1 MSNKSLAILGIIA
14 AVMIILAAVLSGVS
28 SGPRKGSG
36 GPAYLIQGL
45 DPTSVGKIVV
55 GTGADEVTLQRRGK
69 AYFVVNKDNYP
80 ADVKEINELFKKCLD
95 IKTTGSAHTSNAANH
110 DDLEVT
116 EDKARSVV
124 KFLSTE
130 PNSPML
136 AGVALGKSLEAGQG
150 TYVRLLPGDSV
161 YVTLESPWI
170 RDGATDYIDQDLITL
185 KLEDV
190 NSVTVRVDGRE
201 YTLKQD
207 EGDNVVLE
215 NNIPPGKKLKTDDAK
230 SVLRALTDLRF
241 DDVSRSVSGLAFN
254 DQYVC
259 RLNDSTVYTLS
270 IAQKDEK
277 THVICKAEFT
287 GQRPT
292 KGKKVESEEELK
304 KKEALLLADDKAQQF
319 TARHKG
325 WIYEIADWKAKNLTK
340 ELSDL
345 LEDEEKPKDPN
356 ETKTPD
362 TKPKEAKDPNAVK
375 LEIPTEIKA
384 ADPNAAK
391 AADPNAAEP
400 EDPNALKLD
409 KPAEPEPSDPNTP
422 KAVDPNSGKP

>member
-55 GTGADEVTLQRRGK
+55 GTGADKVTLQRRGK

-110 DDLEVT
+110 EDLEVT

-170 RDGATDYIDQDLITL
+170 RDAATDYIDQDLITL

-215 NNIPPGKKLKTDDAK
+215 NNIPPGKKLKTGDAK
-230 SVLRALTDLRF
+230 SVLKALTDLRF
-241 DDVSRSVSGLAFN
+241 DDVSRSVGGLAFN

-292 KGKKVESEEELK
+292 KEEKLESEEELK
-304 KKEALLLADDKAQQF
+304 KKEALLLAYDKAQQF
-319 TARHKG
+319 TARHEG

-345 LEDEEKPKDPN
+345 LEEEEKPKDPN
-356 ETKTPD
+356 AVKAPEGKT
-362 TKPKEAKDPNAVK
+362 TEAKDPNAVK
-375 LEIPTEIKA
+375 PI
-384 ADPNAAK
+384 DAK
-391 AADPNAAEP
+391 PAEP
-400 EDPNALKLD
+400 GDPNALDLD

-422 KAVDPNSGKP
+422 KAVDPNSAKP

>member
-36 GPAYLIQGL
+36 GPAYLVQGL

-110 DDLEVT
+110 EDLEVT

-190 NSVTVRVDGRE
+190 NSVAVRVDGRE

-215 NNIPPGKKLKTDDAK
+215 NNIPPGKKLKTGDAK
-230 SVLRALTDLRF
+230 SVLKALTDLRF
-241 DDVSRSVSGLAFN
+241 DDVSRSVGGLAFN

-277 THVICKAEFT
+277 TYAVCKADFT

-292 KGKKVESEEELK
+292 KEKKLESEEELK

-319 TARHKG
+319 AARHEG

-340 ELSDL
+340 KLSDL
-345 LEDEEKPKDPN
+345 LEEEEKPKDPN
-356 ETKTPD
+356 EVKAPEGKT
-362 TKPKEAKDPNAVK
+362 TEAKDPNAVK
-375 LEIPTEIKA
+375 PI
-384 ADPNAAK
+384 DAK
-391 AADPNAAEP
+391 PAEP
-400 EDPNALKLD
+400 GDPNALKLD

-422 KAVDPNSGKP
+422 KAVDPNSAKP

>member
-28 SGPRKGSG
+28 SGPRKGSR

-45 DPTSVGKIVV
+45 DLASVGKIVV
-55 GTGADEVTLQRRGK
+55 GTGEDEVTLQRRGK

-110 DDLEVT
+110 EDLEVT

-190 NSVTVRVDGRE
+190 NSVTVGVDGRE

-215 NNIPPGKKLKTDDAK
+215 NNIPPGKKLKTGDAK

-241 DDVSRSVSGLAFN
+241 TDVSRSVGGLAFN

-292 KGKKVESEEELK
+292 KEKKLESEEELK
-304 KKEALLLADDKAQQF
+304 KKEALLLAYDKAQQF
-319 TARHKG
+319 TTRHEG

-340 ELSDL
+340 KLSDL
-345 LEDEEKPKDPN
+345 LEEEEKPKDPN
-356 ETKTPD
+356 AVKAPEGKT
-362 TKPKEAKDPNAVK
+362 TEAKDPNALK
-375 LEIPTEIKA
+375 PI
-384 ADPNAAK
+384 DAK
-391 AADPNAAEP
+391 PAEP
-400 EDPNALKLD
+400 GDPNALDLD

-422 KAVDPNSGKP
+422 KAVDPNSAKP